1 MPVDRCSVVFK
12 LVVNG
17 DFDPVAPVGLDHRPW
32 KLVVDDKHHILD
44 TVGRHGGV
52 GDCPV
57 ILTGDA
63 GVGDFAWV
71 VRVGVAG
78 APVTPRVDT
87 TARLGSIDE
96 AAQLSAVV
104 GAEFALAW
112 ESVY

>member
-1 MPVDRCSVVFK
+1 MPVDGGSVVFE
-12 LVVNG
+12 LVVHGNL
-17 DFDPVAPVGLDHRPW
+17 DPVTPVGFNHGPW
-32 KLVVDDKHHILD
+32 ELVVDDEHGSLD

-112 ESVY
+112 ECVY